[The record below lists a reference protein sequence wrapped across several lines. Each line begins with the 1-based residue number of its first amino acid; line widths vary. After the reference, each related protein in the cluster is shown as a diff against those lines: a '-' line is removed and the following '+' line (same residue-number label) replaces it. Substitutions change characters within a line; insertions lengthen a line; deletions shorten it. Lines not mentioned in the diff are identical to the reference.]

1 MGTWDDR
8 YDEDDAGDDWDPRD
22 HNPYRPN
29 PLPDGLERLI
39 GAMDF
44 NIRQAL
50 AQGGGMGCHSIL
62 LLGARRDLKD
72 IYVGHLAGRVRTTV
86 ERIPILQLAA
96 DGVDPSRVLEDVSQR
111 GGIAVMDGLDLLCG
125 EPFEGFRHALRR
137 ALTRQGTRGR
147 PFAIVGSADT
157 DHFFDP
163 ELADCFERKGILTKD
178 GLMRAAPD
186 PDLPSWGTP
195 RGM

>member
-8 YDEDDAGDDWDPRD
+8 YDEDDAGDDWEPRD
-22 HNPYRPN
+22 YNPYRPTR
-29 PLPDGLERLI
+29 LPDGLEGLI
-39 GAMDF
+39 GAMEF

-62 LLGARRDLKD
+62 LLGPKRDLKD
-72 IYVGHLAGRVRTTV
+72 IYASQVAGRVRTMV
-86 ERIPILQLAA
+86 VNIPILRFASE
-96 DGVDPSRVLEDVSQR
+96 GVDPSRVIEDVAQK
-111 GGIAVMDGLDLLCG
+111 GGIAFLGGLDLLSG
-125 EPFEGFRHALRR
+125 APFEDYRHALRR

-147 PFAIVGSADT
+147 PFAVVGAADT

-163 ELADCFERKGILTKD
+163 ELADCFERRGILTKD
-178 GLMRAAPD
+178 GLRRAAPN

-195 RGM
+195 